1 LRTLTAKE
9 HDRIV
14 RLGKQDFRDVAIA
27 EKVGRPLRVVRK
39 VLAANGLTNSK
50 PEVVERD
57 KGVRLEVDGR
67 RPMNILERMA
77 AWGTSTAS

>member
-1 LRTLTAKE
+1 
-9 HDRIV
+9 V

-57 KGVRLEVDGR
+57 KAFVSKWTGGAR
-67 RPMNILERMA
+67 
-77 AWGTSTAS
+77 